1 MNKTLNENI
10 VKKYPDFFPL
20 PENPRTLKDTF
31 FYFRCGDGWFNLINS
46 CCYTISNHL
55 KNKKEI
61 TPFYFTQI
69 KEKFGGLRLYYEGGD
84 EFIQGVVRTA
94 EAISYKICEETGN
107 PGCLYA
113 KSNGWIQT
121 LCPERA
127 VGLEK
132 YISNDVL

>member
-20 PENPRTLKDTF
+20 PEEPRTLKDTF
-31 FYFRCGDGWFNLINS
+31 FYFRCGDGWHDLIDR
-46 CCYTISNHL
+46 CCFAIKTHIQN
-55 KNKKEI
+55 NKKTI
-61 TPFYFTQI
+61 PFYFTQV

-84 EFIQGVVRTA
+84 EFIQGLVRTA
-94 EAISYKICEETGN
+94 EAISYKICEETGK

-113 KSNGWIQT
+113 KRNGWIQT
-121 LCPERA
+121 LCSERA